1 MESRRVQQSN
11 SGGARAL
18 CCLIAAGSAAGSLAA
33 SEAGWDIANTGQ
45 PARDVAFT
53 TTQGTWMSLDVSPDG
68 RSIVFDLLGDIYT
81 IDANGGEARVVHGGP
96 AMQRTPSFSADGRK
110 LLYVSD
116 ADGTENVW
124 ISNPDGSHARQVTHE
139 TSNLVMSAAW
149 GPDPDSVAVALI
161 EGRYPKR
168 FEAQIALFDMAGGQ
182 RVLVPTP
189 ANQRDVAEPALS
201 RDGRFVY
208 YTERL
213 AKEFAI
219 YIDGNHINYAVKR
232 RELASGVVEELA
244 AGWGSAFAPQISP
257 DGKQL
262 AFVRRVMDKTVLFV
276 MDVATNAQRA
286 VYDGLDRDLLAAY
299 EAQVNYYPRFGWF
312 PDNRHV
318 AIWGKGA
325 LFKVDTVEGTSTPI
339 PFRAQVRQ
347 RVTEPVRFEHDLV
360 PAKFPVRA
368 VRHLAPSP
376 DGRSLVFTALGQL
389 WRKSLPDG
397 TPSRFGQGPAFA
409 FEPQYSR
416 DGSRVVYVEW
426 DDERGSA
433 LKVATKNGT
442 GAKTVATSSGV
453 IRQPG
458 FSADGKRI
466 AYRIQE
472 ADVSMGGM
480 RAHPGIYWV
489 ATAGG
494 DSHRVSKQGAS
505 PQFSPD
511 GGRIYFSQA
520 AGSDGGSVQLLLS
533 VTLDG
538 LDQREHAR
546 TVDADVFEL
555 RLSPDSRW
563 IAFRDRQQYYVA
575 PYRQTGRS
583 QPIAAASDEVPVRRL
598 TQHAGDA
605 LTWSADSSTLHW
617 VQGANLYRASVP
629 GGADD
634 AIVDSYGSIGLE
646 ATADVP
652 TGAVAFTNVRIIT
665 MQGDRV
671 IEAGTVVVRDNR
683 IVAVGGR
690 DEVAVP
696 TAAKVIDASG
706 KTIMPG
712 LIDAHGHIDCCF
724 GVGVTP
730 QKQPMRYAA
739 LAFGVTTNFD
749 PYPTELTSF
758 ESTETTL
765 AGVTVGPRWLSTG
778 SALWG
783 RRQQTAHVPIDSYS
797 DAQRAISRKQAL
809 GAFIVKSYRYPSRKQ
824 RQMLVKAGREAGLMV
839 DLEGE
844 SQFYNNITGI
854 IDGHTNLEHNL
865 PFANFYDDIVQ
876 FMAHAGAHNTPT
888 LVVNFGELFGD
899 NYMYQTTQAWKE
911 PKVQAYVQESQSGYS
926 PLGTP
931 YGAPP
936 HSRAMTSIH
945 AADEIWNI
953 GFRAVA
959 RAVKRLD
966 DAGVVINAG
975 SHGEMPGLA
984 MHWEMAL
991 LAEGGMSNLRVLR
1004 AATLNTAITLGI
1016 DRQVGSIEAGKLA
1029 DLIVLDANPLEDIHH
1044 TNSVRYTM
1052 VNGRLYDSLS
1062 MDEIGNYD
1070 RPRGRFYWELQQRN
1084 GIDWNEAWGGR

>member
-1 MESRRVQQSN
+1 MSILF
-11 SGGARAL
+11 G
-18 CCLIAAGSAAGSLAA
+18 LIAAGGAVGSLAA
-33 SEAGWDIANTGQ
+33 ATPEWDIANTGQ
-45 PARDVAFT
+45 PVRELAFT

-68 RSIVFDLLGDIYT
+68 RSIVFDLLGDIYA
-81 IDANGGEARVVHGGP
+81 IDAKGGEARVIHGGP

-116 ADGTENVW
+116 VDGTENVW
-124 ISNPDGSHARQVTHE
+124 MSNVDGTQARQVTHE
-139 TSNLVMSAAW
+139 TANLVMSASW
-149 GPDPDSVAVALI
+149 GPDPQSVAVAMI

-168 FEAQIALFDMAGGQ
+168 FEAQIALFDVAGGR
-182 RVLVPTP
+182 RVLVPAP
-189 ANQRDVAEPALS
+189 PNHRDVAEPVLS
-201 RDGRFVY
+201 RDGRYVY

-213 AKEFAI
+213 AKDFAI

-232 RELASGVVEELA
+232 RELASGTVEELA
-244 AGWGSAFAPQISP
+244 TGWGSAFAPRISP

-276 MDVATNAQRA
+276 MDVETKAQRA
-286 VYDGLDRDLLAAY
+286 VYDGLDRDLQAAY
-299 EAQVNYYPRFGWF
+299 EAQVNYYPAYGWF

-318 AIWGKGA
+318 AIWGKGE
-325 LFKVDTVEGTSTPI
+325 LFKIDVIDGTVTPI
-339 PFRAQVRQ
+339 PFRADVRQ
-347 RVTEPVRFEHDLV
+347 RVTEPVRFEHELA
-360 PAKFPVRA
+360 PATFPVRA
-368 VRHLAPSP
+368 IRHLAPSP
-376 DGRSLVFTALGQL
+376 DGQSMVFTALGQL
-389 WRKSLPDG
+389 WRKSLPAS
-397 TPSRFGQGPAFA
+397 TPVRFGQGPAFA
-409 FEPQYSR
+409 FEPRYSR

-433 LKVATKNGT
+433 LKIATKNGT
-442 GAKTVATSSGV
+442 GAKTVVTSSGV
-453 IRQPG
+453 IRQPS

-472 ADVSMGGM
+472 AEVSMGGM
-480 RAHPGIYWV
+480 RTHPGVYWV
-489 ATAGG
+489 AASGG
-494 DSHRVSKQGAS
+494 DSHRVSKDGAS

-511 GGRIYFSQA
+511 GERIYFSQA
-520 AGSDGGSVQLLLS
+520 GSSDGGAVQLLIS

-538 LDQREHAR
+538 LDRREHAR
-546 TVDADVFEL
+546 TVDADVFDL
-555 RLSPDSRW
+555 RPSPDLRW
-563 IAFRDRQQYYVA
+563 IAFRDRQQYYVT
-575 PYRQTGRS
+575 PYRETGRS
-583 QPIAAASDEVPVRRL
+583 QSISAASDEAPVRRL
-598 TQHAGDA
+598 TKDAGDA
-605 LTWSADSSTLHW
+605 LAWSPDSATLHW
-617 VQGANLYRASVP
+617 VQGANLYRATVS
-629 GGADD
+629 GGSGDEIAG
-634 AIVDSYGSIGLE
+634 SYATIGLD
-646 ATADVP
+646 AKADIPVG
-652 TGAVAFTNVRIIT
+652 TVAFTNARIIT
-665 MQGDRV
+665 MQGDQV
-671 IEAGTVVVRDNR
+671 IENGSIVVSGNR
-683 IVAVGGR
+683 IVAVGSR
-690 DEVAVP
+690 DTVAIP
-696 TAAKVIDASG
+696 AGAKVIDASG

-765 AGVTVGPRWLSTG
+765 AGITVGPRWIGTG

-783 RRQQTAHVPIDSYS
+783 RRQQTAHVPVDSYS
-797 DAQRAISRKQAL
+797 DAQLAIARKQAL

-824 RQMLVKAGREAGLMV
+824 RQMLVKAGRAAGVMV

-876 FMAHAGAHNTPT
+876 FMARAKAHNTPT

-899 NYMYQTTQAWKE
+899 NYMYQTTQAWKD
-911 PKVQAYVQESQSGYS
+911 PKVQLYVQESLSGYS

-936 HSRAMTSIH
+936 HARAMTSIQ

-953 GFRAVA
+953 GFRAVS

-991 LAEGGMSNLRVLR
+991 LAEGGMSNLHVLR
-1004 AATLNTAITLGI
+1004 AATLNTATTLGI
-1016 DRQVGSIEAGKLA
+1016 DRHVGSIEAGKLA

-1044 TNSVRYTM
+1044 SNSVRYTM
-1052 VNGRLYDSLS
+1052 VNGRLFDSLS
-1062 MDEIGNYD
+1062 MNEIGNYD

-1084 GIDWNEAWGGR
+1084 GIDWKEAWGGR